1 MNKKMCDL
9 INAKKVILMDFDGTV
24 ADTEPLNYLTWVKCM
39 NDYGLEFNED
49 YFKKIIGKSLT
60 EIASTLEEIYQSK
73 FSKQDFLNGVPKF
86 IETFKELEQKND
98 VKIFDYVY
106 DILNNFENTPKYIV
120 SNQSKEIINSVL
132 SKHDIDKKFVKIISC
147 MEEKTNKEKIYE
159 NAEQIFNVKP
169 CECLLCEDMDKYIEM
184 GKKFGMATIGVQH
197 KYNKKIVADYVIN
210 MNDGLEREN

>member
-73 FSKQDFLNGVPKF
+73 FSKQDFLNGLPKF

-184 GKKFGMATIGVQH
+184 GKKFGMATIGVQQ
-197 KYNKKIVADYVIN
+197 K
-210 MNDGLEREN
+210 

>member
-73 FSKQDFLNGVPKF
+73 FSKQDFLNGLPKF

-159 NAEQIFNVKP
+159 NAQQIFNVKP

>member
-73 FSKQDFLNGVPKF
+73 FSKQNFLNGLPKF

-132 SKHDIDKKFVKIISC
+132 SKHGIDKKFVKIISC

-159 NAEQIFNVKP
+159 NAQQIFNVKP

>member
-73 FSKQDFLNGVPKF
+73 FSKQDFLNGLPKF

-132 SKHDIDKKFVKIISC
+132 SKHGIDKKFVKIISC

-159 NAEQIFNVKP
+159 NAQQIFNVKP

>member
-73 FSKQDFLNGVPKF
+73 FSKQDFLNGLPKF

>member
-73 FSKQDFLNGVPKF
+73 FSKQDFLNGLPKF
-86 IETFKELEQKND
+86 IETFKEWEEKND
-98 VKIFDYVY
+98 DKIFDYVY

-132 SKHDIDKKFVKIISC
+132 SKHGIDKKFVKIISC
-147 MEEKTNKEKIYE
+147 IEEKTNKEKIYE

>member
-73 FSKQDFLNGVPKF
+73 FSKQDFLNGLPKF

-197 KYNKKIVADYVIN
+197 KYNKKIVADYVIH

>member
-39 NDYGLEFNED
+39 NDYGLEFNEN

-73 FSKQDFLNGVPKF
+73 FSKQDFLNGLPKF

-159 NAEQIFNVKP
+159 NAQQIFNVKP

>member
-73 FSKQDFLNGVPKF
+73 FSKQDFLNGLPKF

-132 SKHDIDKKFVKIISC
+132 SKHGIDKKFVKIISC

>member
-73 FSKQDFLNGVPKF
+73 FSKQDFLNGLPKF

-132 SKHDIDKKFVKIISC
+132 SKHGIDKKFVKIISC
-147 MEEKTNKEKIYE
+147 IEEKTNKEKIYE

>member
-73 FSKQDFLNGVPKF
+73 FSKQDFLNGLPKF

-159 NAEQIFNVKP
+159 NAQQIFNVKP

-210 MNDGLEREN
+210 MNDGLERKN

>member
-1 MNKKMCDL
+1 MCDL

-73 FSKQDFLNGVPKF
+73 FSKQDFLNGLPKF

-120 SNQSKEIINSVL
+120 SNQSKVM
-132 SKHDIDKKFVKIISC
+132 DQA
-147 MEEKTNKEKIYE
+147 E
-159 NAEQIFNVKP
+159 NRLHTIKAVM
-169 CECLLCEDMDKYIEM
+169 L
-184 GKKFGMATIGVQH
+184 ATL
-197 KYNKKIVADYVIN
+197 KD
-210 MNDGLEREN
+210 E

>member
-73 FSKQDFLNGVPKF
+73 FSKQDFLNGLPKF

-106 DILNNFENTPKYIV
+106 DILNNFESTPKYIV